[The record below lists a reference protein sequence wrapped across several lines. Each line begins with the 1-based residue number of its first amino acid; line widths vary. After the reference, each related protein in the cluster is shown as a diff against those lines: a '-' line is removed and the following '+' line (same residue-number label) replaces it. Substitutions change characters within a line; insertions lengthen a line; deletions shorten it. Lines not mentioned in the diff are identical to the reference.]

1 MKPIKFLILALIVV
15 PMLLQSCAS
24 GLTANVRKAGTS
36 LQTGDLAEAKVLIDS
51 AVVDSVAQ
59 LDPKAWMTYGDVYLA
74 IATDSTNSVDAE
86 DPLLKAYEGYSK
98 VAEME
103 DTTSLLG
110 VQANQQIQQVWAN
123 AINEGATLYSSQ
135 DYDEAI
141 KLFDIAKMAMPDDT
155 TAYIYGGISA
165 QQGGDVQAAADDYA
179 YLIDELDYKSKD
191 FYNSLIYIYLVEDK
205 NEEKAL
211 TYLQKA
217 QTAFPDDPEF
227 LKREITMLIN
237 SEKYDE
243 AGQKLTKAID
253 AEPDNPML
261 YYNQGYLYE
270 QMGQGEQ
277 AVESYKKSIEKDSQ
291 YFDANFNL
299 AAYYYNEA
307 AEILAEANNMDL
319 KEYQEKGE
327 EIENKAKEYFEK
339 ALPYLETSQ
348 SLEPDNQKVLSTL
361 STIYQQLD
369 MNEKAE
375 EIDTKLES
383 M

>member
-1 MKPIKFLILALIVV
+1 MKQIKFLILALIIV

-36 LQTGDLAEAKVLIDS
+36 LETGDLAEAKMLIDS

-59 LDPKAWMTYGDVYLA
+59 LDPKAWMTYGNVYLA
-74 IATDSTNSVDAE
+74 IATDSTNSVEAE
-86 DPLLKAYEGYSK
+86 DPLMKAYEGYSK
-98 VAEME
+98 VIEME
-103 DTTSLLG
+103 DTASVLG
-110 VQANQQIQQVWAN
+110 IQADQQIQQVWAN
-123 AINEGATLYSSQ
+123 AVNEGANLYSSQ
-135 DYDEAI
+135 NYTEAI
-141 KLFDIAKMAMPDDT
+141 DMFNIAKMALPDDT

-165 QQGGDVQAAADDYA
+165 QQGGDMQAAADDYA

-191 FYNSLIYIYLVEDK
+191 FYNSLIYIYLIEDK

-243 AGQKLTKAID
+243 AGQKLTRAID

-270 QMGQGEQ
+270 QMGQGDQ
-277 AVESYKKSIEKDSQ
+277 AVKSYEKSIEKDPK

-327 EIENKAKEYFEK
+327 EIENQAKEYFER

-361 STIYQQLD
+361 STIYQQLN